1 MRRRSCIAA
10 NLRVDLIEIVVLH
23 VIVSLV
29 DPENFSQQI
38 GTALLHAVAALILQC
53 RVGHGKQQCIVLCP
67 VSQNG
72 LDGNA
77 VFGNGVL
84 DFQGAYVCLDHL
96 LPKII
101 EVGRQHL
108 VHVLHVDLYLEIML
122 HIVIDHLQ
130 QIYQR
135 AGVIIGAVDGGHL
148 LIYASA
154 LMRNFQ

>member
-1 MRRRSCIAA
+1 M
-10 NLRVDLIEIVVLH
+10 LH
-23 VIVSLV
+23 VIVSFI
-29 DPENFSQQI
+29 DPENFPQQI
-38 GTALLHAVAALILQC
+38 GTALRHGVAALILQC

-67 VSQNG
+67 ASQNR

-84 DFQGAYVCLDHL
+84 NFQGAYVCLDHF

-108 VHVLHVDLYLEIML
+108 IHVLHVDLHLEIML
-122 HIVIDHLQ
+122 HIVINHLQ

-135 AGVIIGAVDGGHL
+135 AGVIIGAVYSGHL
-148 LIYASA
+148 LIYAST
-154 LMRNFQ
+154 LMRHF